1 MHGHHHHEGG
11 GPGGCRTRERWGGM
25 SRGRH
30 GPGGWGGR
38 GGPGEWG
45 GRRRRMGRGDVRAAL
60 LVLLEEEPLTGYGL
74 MEEIERR
81 SGGAW
86 RPSPGSVYPA
96 LQLLEDDGL
105 VRAEE
110 TEGRKP
116 FALTDAGRTYVAEH
130 RERLGEPWTK
140 SAEGVGE
147 DRLELRGLVR
157 GIGAAVF
164 QVAAAGDPAQ
174 VARATEL
181 LAETRR
187 GLYRIL
193 ADDESAEA

>member
-1 MHGHHHHEGG
+1 
-11 GPGGCRTRERWGGM
+11 
-25 SRGRH
+25 
-30 GPGGWGGR
+30 
-38 GGPGEWG
+38 
-45 GRRRRMGRGDVRAAL
+45 MGRGDVRAAL
-60 LVLLEEEPLTGYGL
+60 LVLLEVEPLTGYGL

-96 LQLLEDDGL
+96 LQLLEDEGL

-110 TEGRKP
+110 SEGRKP
-116 FALTDAGRTYVAEH
+116 FALTDAGRAYVAEH

-140 SAEGVGE
+140 STEGVGE

-164 QVAAAGDPAQ
+164 QVAAAGDQAQ
-174 VARATEL
+174 VARAKEL

-193 ADDESAEA
+193 AEDEPGDAPVA